1 MPPKHTV
8 QGDMGPEACEVA
20 LCCVAG
26 PTDKP
31 SITSGMASSHMG
43 WGEGGELPP
52 RVRARVRRY
61 IGIYI
66 QSP

>member
-43 WGEGGELPP
+43 
-52 RVRARVRRY
+52 
-61 IGIYI
+61 
-66 QSP
+66 